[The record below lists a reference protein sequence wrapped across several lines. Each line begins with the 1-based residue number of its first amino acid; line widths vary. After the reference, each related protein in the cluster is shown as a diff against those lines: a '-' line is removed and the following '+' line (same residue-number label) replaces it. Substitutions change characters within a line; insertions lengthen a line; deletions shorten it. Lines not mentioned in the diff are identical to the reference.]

1 MEHKTFLCWAVTLS
15 IDRQPESR
23 SGSGILQVPDQMFIQ
38 KKKKKKTSTTAIYY
52 QMMKFRETLLN
63 KKVAQEVI

>member
-38 KKKKKKTSTTAIYY
+38 KKKKKDINNSN
-52 QMMKFRETLLN
+52 LLPDD
-63 KKVAQEVI
+63 EVQGNSIK

>member
-15 IDRQPESR
+15 IDRLPESR

-38 KKKKKKTSTTAIYY
+38 KKKKKKRHQQQQFIT
-52 QMMKFRETLLN
+52 R
-63 KKVAQEVI
+63 